1 MSNLD
6 HDSKSSLGGLSFLWL
21 ELTNKCNLE
30 CVHCYAN
37 SSPRAGESDVLH
49 VNEYCK
55 VLEDGFAVGCR
66 KVQFIG
72 GEATLNAALPDLLS
86 HARRLGYELVDV
98 YSNLIRLTSQVLESA
113 KANRAS
119 FATSVYSAK
128 RAVHDAITGRK
139 GSHDRTLKG
148 IRTLLSQGIPIRV
161 GFIEMDVN
169 QGHWNSTAALV
180 RSIGVT
186 RVTRDFVRS
195 IGRAASNGSPSSV
208 DQLCGH
214 CWNGSLCVHP
224 DGKVSPCVMS
234 RAWAVGDV
242 TTARIGDILLS
253 EKTIRTRQLM
263 RQHSRSVP
271 ASCIPVAGNGNGNGN
286 GGGGCVPVS
295 GSEPKG
301 GGSGQGGGGG
311 QGGGCFVTMKNEE
324 PDEDPAKD
332 P

>member
-186 RVTRDFVRS
+186 RVTRDFVRLAERQVTVHRRPW
-195 IGRAASNGSPSSV
+195 ISSV
-208 DQLCGH
+208 AIAGMAVCASIPTAK
-214 CWNGSLCVHP
+214 SL
-224 DGKVSPCVMS
+224 
-234 RAWAVGDV
+234 R
-242 TTARIGDILLS
+242 
-253 EKTIRTRQLM
+253 
-263 RQHSRSVP
+263 
-271 ASCIPVAGNGNGNGN
+271 ASCRGHGLSATLP
-286 GGGGCVPVS
+286 P
-295 GSEPKG
+295 
-301 GGSGQGGGGG
+301 QGLAIF
-311 QGGGCFVTMKNEE
+311 C
-324 PDEDPAKD
+324 
-332 P
+332 